1 MKQQLSRHRLAC
13 FLAACVVLVSL
24 RFFSSSPDQTLFIES
39 SSEIER
45 PFRIHGTKFLLHG
58 QPFRIISCEYA
69 TAFQLLRIA
78 SPGKSAHNCYIVQIA
93 LFPYSGRVLE
103 GQSAQEQSAGLQHS
117 PGAARYSVEQ
127 RGVCLNTTCY
137 PVPATIEFSHKMCR
151 LKRS

>member
-13 FLAACVVLVSL
+13 FLAACVVFVSL

-39 SSEIER
+39 FTERER

-78 SPGKSAHNCYIVQIA
+78 CLGKSAHNSYIVQIA
-93 LFPYSGRVLE
+93 LFPNSGRVLE

-117 PGAARYSVEQ
+117 PGAARYSVQ
-127 RGVCLNTTCY
+127 LRGVCLNTACY
-137 PVPATIEFSHKMCR
+137 PVPHTVDFPHNLCR